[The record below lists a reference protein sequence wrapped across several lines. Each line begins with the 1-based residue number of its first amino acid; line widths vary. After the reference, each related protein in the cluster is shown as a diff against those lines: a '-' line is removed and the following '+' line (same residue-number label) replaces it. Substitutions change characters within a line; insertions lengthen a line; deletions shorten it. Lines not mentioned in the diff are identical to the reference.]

1 MSRRRPE
8 TPFHDLQHF
17 IAYPRVN
24 GLALS
29 RDGKRLATIVST
41 LDAKKTRYANAVWE
55 LDPAGEAPARRVTR
69 SAKGESGA
77 AFDAEGNLYFVSA
90 RPDPDGDGDDPVAAL
105 WMVPAAGGEARL
117 VISRPGGIQAV
128 LTGRDGGVFVVAPL
142 MPVAEHADVGQARAP
157 RAA

>member
-17 IAYPRVN
+17 VAYPRVN

-29 RDGKRLATIVST
+29 PDGKRLATIVST

-69 SAKGESGA
+69 
-77 AFDAEGNLYFVSA
+77 
-90 RPDPDGDGDDPVAAL
+90 
-105 WMVPAAGGEARL
+105 
-117 VISRPGGIQAV
+117 
-128 LTGRDGGVFVVAPL
+128 
-142 MPVAEHADVGQARAP
+142 
-157 RAA
+157 

>member
-29 RDGKRLATIVST
+29 PDGKRLATIVST

-55 LDPAGEAPARRVTR
+55 LDPAGEAPARRITR

-77 AFDAEGNLYFVSA
+77 AYDAAGNGTAEG
-90 RPDPDGDGDDPVAAL
+90 
-105 WMVPAAGGEARL
+105 L
-117 VISRPGGIQAV
+117 VDSKTA
-128 LTGRDGGVFVVAPL
+128 
-142 MPVAEHADVGQARAP
+142 
-157 RAA
+157 